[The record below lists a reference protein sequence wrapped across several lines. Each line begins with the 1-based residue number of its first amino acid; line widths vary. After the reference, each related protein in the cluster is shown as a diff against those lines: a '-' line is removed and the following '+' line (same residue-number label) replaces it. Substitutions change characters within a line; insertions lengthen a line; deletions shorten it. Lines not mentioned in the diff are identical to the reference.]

1 MRTCPRAVPI
11 QMYSRNGPKWWAL
24 KLHSLLDS
32 TKNCLSY
39 GTILIFLLLPL
50 NSCSS
55 SGPASSDCLL
65 VRIRSL
71 IKTRCP
77 LWLFPHGV
85 CMHIRILILFL
96 VM

>member
-1 MRTCPRAVPI
+1 LI
-11 QMYSRNGPKWWAL
+11 F
-24 KLHSLLDS
+24 
-32 TKNCLSY
+32 
-39 GTILIFLLLPL
+39 IFLLLL
-50 NSCSS
+50 ANSCSS